1 MLEVLAEREQ
11 NNYQVVYE
19 SLLFYILAVQ
29 NMYSVQNYTRIFKE
43 CHVRKENKEQKTGE
57 S

>member
-1 MLEVLAEREQ
+1 MLEIHAEREQ

-29 NMYSVQNYTRIFKE
+29 NMYSVQNCTRIFKK
-43 CHVRKENKEQKTGE
+43 CHIRKENTEQKTGE